1 MVLNSDKHMHLS
13 KMVEFLHL
21 IYNYLKSG
29 IIYNSSI
36 FIKMYVSKCMLVIL
50 LIYDFAIPTS
60 IAGVITINPFTV
72 FSNISRDCLIS
83 FKRMLYLTNSCI
95 KTVFIDS
102 I

>member
-50 LIYDFAIPTS
+50 LISINLRFRNTNLYRRGHHYQSFYRFLQHIERLFDF
-60 IAGVITINPFTV
+60 
-72 FSNISRDCLIS
+72 L
-83 FKRMLYLTNSCI
+83 
-95 KTVFIDS
+95 
-102 I
+102 

>member
-36 FIKMYVSKCMLVIL
+36 FIKMYVSKCMLF
-50 LIYDFAIPTS
+50 Y
-60 IAGVITINPFTV
+60 
-72 FSNISRDCLIS
+72 
-83 FKRMLYLTNSCI
+83 
-95 KTVFIDS
+95 
-102 I
+102 